1 MDGTMESEGRM
12 GERILTSP
20 LVGFF
25 KRLTVAGLNLLTPLQ
40 TGLLVTYYTLRELGG
55 GDLWF
60 IDALSYILPWLYLPF
75 IILLPGILLLHRTRL
90 MLILVAIPT
99 TLFLSTYGG
108 LYLPRSSVHSTG
120 PSFTVMTYNVLWTN
134 KQADRV
140 AASIEEHDPDIVG
153 LHEIL
158 PSMGV
163 ALEER
168 LAEHYP
174 YRKLENSYGILSRFP
189 ILQYEFYQLGDGTGS
204 WVQQL
209 VLDINGHQV
218 NLLNAHPRSPPLEGF
233 HPFGLPLGIPTGFL
247 NQVRDADIRDLLSRI
262 ERLEDPLVVIGDFN
276 LTDQQIMY
284 VPLTSRLEDAHR
296 ESGWGMGFT
305 FSRFP
310 RIGLPMWR
318 IDYVFYS
325 PDLVALSVTTGDY
338 GGSDHRPVIAELSF
352 RKLP

>member
-1 MDGTMESEGRM
+1 MEKPTVEDRL
-12 GERILTSP
+12 RVRVLTAS

-25 KRLTVAGLNLLTPLQ
+25 MRLTIAGLNLLTPLQ
-40 TGLLVTYYTLRELGG
+40 TGLLVIYYALRELGG

-75 IILLPGILLLHRTRL
+75 ISLLPGVLILRRTRL

-99 TLFLSTYGG
+99 MLFSLTYGQ
-108 LYLPRSSVHSTG
+108 LYLPRLSVDSAG
-120 PSFTVMTYNVLWTN
+120 PTVTVMTYNVLWKN
-134 KQADRV
+134 KQVDRV
-140 AASIEEHDPDIVG
+140 AAAIEEHDPDVIG

-158 PSMGV
+158 PSMGA
-163 ALEER
+163 ALEEQLLGR
-168 LAEHYP
+168 YP
-174 YRKLENSYGILSRFP
+174 YRRLENSYGILSRFP
-189 ILQYEFYQLGDGTGS
+189 ILHYEFYQLDDGGS
-204 WVQQL
+204 WVQQM
-209 VLDINGHQV
+209 VLEINGHHV

-247 NQVRDADIRDLLSRI
+247 NQVRDADISDLLTRI

-284 VPLTSRLEDAHR
+284 APLTSRLKDAHR

-310 RIGLPMWR
+310 SIGLPMWR

-325 PDLVALSVTTGDY
+325 PDLVALSSKTGDY

-352 RKLP
+352 RKSP